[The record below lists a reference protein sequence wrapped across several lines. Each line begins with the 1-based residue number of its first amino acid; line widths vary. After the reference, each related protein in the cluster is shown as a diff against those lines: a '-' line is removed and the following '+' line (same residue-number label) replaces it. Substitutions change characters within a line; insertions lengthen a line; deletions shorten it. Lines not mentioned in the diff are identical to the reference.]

1 MQEHHI
7 GVRRTARYCTLDPDG
22 EPREVWFVLH
32 GYGQLAPYFIRHFDA
47 IQNGRRLIV
56 APEALSRYYLPG
68 HKHVGASWMTR
79 EDRLAEID
87 DYLAYL
93 DALHDQIFERVDR
106 SRVTVHVLGFSQGG
120 ATASRWATLGRV
132 DADRLIL
139 WASELASDL
148 DLTAHAESLRRRKL
162 TLVVGTDDEFV
173 TPTRRAEME
182 VLLAEHNIPYRLHSF
197 TGTHTMDAETLKLL
211 AVW

>member
-79 EDRLAEID
+79 EDRLTEVD

-93 DALHDQIFERVDR
+93 DALHAQIFERVDR
-106 SRVTVHVLGFSQGG
+106 SQVTVHVLGFSQGG
-120 ATASRWATLGRV
+120 ATASRWVALGRV
-132 DADRLIL
+132 NADRLIL
-139 WASELASDL
+139 WTSELASDL
-148 DLTAHAESLRRRKL
+148 DLTAHAESLRRRTL

-173 TPTRRAEME
+173 TPTRRADME
-182 VLLAEHNIPYRLHSF
+182 VRLAEHDIPYRLHSF
-197 TGTHTMDAETLKLL
+197 TGTHEMDGETLKLL
-211 AVW
+211 AGG